1 MYRRKTFFHSKRS
14 DNIKNSSSS
23 KELDV
28 VLKDG
33 IPKNFVTK
41 EHHSFTFVFTFS
53 VVVVVDLP
61 TDCIFSFLFAPDTDV
76 LVPVFSQS
84 TDVVVVN
91 FVVVL
96 KFPVVQHATTIVR
109 LVCLSDQLAC
119 FCFLFFFSS
128 RVRVLAVKLQGNFKT
143 SPSLPQAERLCSSS
157 AKTLCALMI
166 PLTTATDCYYG
177 FCYAS
182 TFTSFKLFKIAFSI
196 IITS

>member
-1 MYRRKTFFHSKRS
+1 M
-14 DNIKNSSSS
+14 
-23 KELDV
+23 
-28 VLKDG
+28 
-33 IPKNFVTK
+33 
-41 EHHSFTFVFTFS
+41 FTFS
-53 VVVVVDLP
+53 VVVVDLP
-61 TDCIFSFLFAPDTDV
+61 TDCIPSFLFAAETDV

-119 FCFLFFFSS
+119 FCFVFFFRPRESFGCEAAREFQNLS
-128 RVRVLAVKLQGNFKT
+128 FP
-143 SPSLPQAERLCSSS
+143 SPSRAALQLLCQ
-157 AKTLCALMI
+157 TLCALMI

-182 TFTSFKLFKIAFSI
+182 TFTSFKRFKIAFSI

>member
-1 MYRRKTFFHSKRS
+1 M
-14 DNIKNSSSS
+14 
-23 KELDV
+23 
-28 VLKDG
+28 
-33 IPKNFVTK
+33 
-41 EHHSFTFVFTFS
+41 FTFS
-53 VVVVVDLP
+53 VVVVDLP
-61 TDCIFSFLFAPDTDV
+61 TDCILIFLFAAETDV
-76 LVPVFSQS
+76 LVPVVSQS
-84 TDVVVVN
+84 TDVVVVVN

-119 FCFLFFFSS
+119 FCFFFFA

-143 SPSLPQAERLCSSS
+143 FPSLPQTERLCSSS

-166 PLTTATDCYYG
+166 PLTTTTDCYDG

-182 TFTSFKLFKIAFSI
+182 TFTSFKRFKITFSI

>member
-1 MYRRKTFFHSKRS
+1 M
-14 DNIKNSSSS
+14 
-23 KELDV
+23 
-28 VLKDG
+28 
-33 IPKNFVTK
+33 
-41 EHHSFTFVFTFS
+41 FTFS
-53 VVVVVDLP
+53 VVVVALP
-61 TDCIFSFLFAPDTDV
+61 TDCISSFLFAAEKDV

-84 TDVVVVN
+84 TDVVVVVN

-96 KFPVVQHATTIVR
+96 KFPVVQHATTIVP

-119 FCFLFFFSS
+119 FCFCFFFSL
-128 RVRVLAVKLQGNFKT
+128 VRVLAVKLQGNFKT
-143 SPSLPQAERLCSSS
+143 FPSLSQAERLCSSS

-196 IITS
+196 II

>member
-1 MYRRKTFFHSKRS
+1 M
-14 DNIKNSSSS
+14 
-23 KELDV
+23 
-28 VLKDG
+28 
-33 IPKNFVTK
+33 
-41 EHHSFTFVFTFS
+41 FTFS
-53 VVVVVDLP
+53 VVVVDLP
-61 TDCIFSFLFAPDTDV
+61 IDCILSFLFPAETDV

-166 PLTTATDCYYG
+166 PLTTITDCYDG
-177 FCYAS
+177 FLLCFYFYFTAS
-182 TFTSFKLFKIAFSI
+182 NFFKIAFSI

>member
-1 MYRRKTFFHSKRS
+1 M
-14 DNIKNSSSS
+14 
-23 KELDV
+23 
-28 VLKDG
+28 
-33 IPKNFVTK
+33 
-41 EHHSFTFVFTFS
+41 FTFS
-53 VVVVVDLP
+53 VVVVDLP
-61 TDCIFSFLFAPDTDV
+61 TDCILSFLFAAEKDV

-84 TDVVVVN
+84 TDVVVVVN

-96 KFPVVQHATTIVR
+96 KFPVVQHATTIVP

-119 FCFLFFFSS
+119 FGFVFFCFFS

-143 SPSLPQAERLCSSS
+143 FPSLSQAERLCSSS

-182 TFTSFKLFKIAFSI
+182 TFTSFKLLKIAFSI
-196 IITS
+196 II

>member
-1 MYRRKTFFHSKRS
+1 M
-14 DNIKNSSSS
+14 
-23 KELDV
+23 
-28 VLKDG
+28 
-33 IPKNFVTK
+33 
-41 EHHSFTFVFTFS
+41 FTFS
-53 VVVVVDLP
+53 VVVVALP
-61 TDCIFSFLFAPDTDV
+61 TDCISSFLFAAEKDV

-84 TDVVVVN
+84 TDVVVVVN

-96 KFPVVQHATTIVR
+96 KFPVVQHATTIVP

-119 FCFLFFFSS
+119 FGFFFFFS

-143 SPSLPQAERLCSSS
+143 FPSLSQAERLCSSS
-157 AKTLCALMI
+157 AKPLCALMI

-196 IITS
+196 II